1 MIPVIFLGTAS
12 HLPYN
17 RNGFKFFT
25 NSGGLGKVDIKDIL
39 ERAADLYK
47 NFTDEGLREAER
59 RAAQSIK
66 RVDYMSVYTSDLV
79 AAVRKASGNI
89 GVPFNMH
96 YMTIR
101 WHHFIVEVQY
111 YQFHNNR
118 ELVPYLILTW
128 CLSLKIFFV
137 SSPLSTTAE
146 ATQCGLLLQN
156 RKNEAIVIICS
167 NPLSSDLVISQ

>member
-1 MIPVIFLGTAS
+1 MILVIFLGTAS

-89 GVPFNMH
+89 GVPLNMN
-96 YMTIR
+96 YMIIK
-101 WHHFIVEVQY
+101 WHHLILEVQY
-111 YQFHNNR
+111 YHCHNNR
-118 ELVPYLILTW
+118 GLAPYPYLT
-128 CLSLKIFFV
+128 FVFV
-137 SSPLSTTAE
+137 SSPLSTSAE
-146 ATQCGLLLQN
+146 AT
-156 RKNEAIVIICS
+156 E
-167 NPLSSDLVISQ
+167 SSFAK